1 MSEEAKREEAEAKPQ
16 PMDSETSYIN
26 QPVTAR
32 ELRDLAKLAAVEEKA
47 FFVRNPHLSKPYQQR
62 LLLVALCQG
71 AVLQYLGCGRGVKDF
86 DVHFFYAQNPEKKK
100 LSRPT
105 KEVYACIG
113 AFPVLPIQFMRA
125 VMPETQPCLEAEAA
139 IQAVREFLRNK
150 PTTGAYYLSKKAVI
164 GLYPTE
170 MFGIEIWR
178 SPTLDYD
185 D

>member
-71 AVLQYLGCGRGVKDF
+71 AALQYLVKDF

-113 AFPVLPIQFMRA
+113 AFPVLPIHFMRA
-125 VMPETQPCLEAEAA
+125 VMPGEFRHFFYAQPCLESMP
-139 IQAVREFLRNK
+139 V
-150 PTTGAYYLSKKAVI
+150 
-164 GLYPTE
+164 
-170 MFGIEIWR
+170 
-178 SPTLDYD
+178 
-185 D
+185 

>member
-1 MSEEAKREEAEAKPQ
+1 MSEEVKREEAEAKPQ
-16 PMDSETSYIN
+16 PIDSGTSYID

-32 ELRDLAKLAAVEEKA
+32 ELRDLARLAAVEAAA
-47 FFVRNPHLSKPYQQR
+47 FFVRNPHLSEHYQQR
-62 LLLVALCQG
+62 LILVALCQG
-71 AVLQYLGCGRGVKDF
+71 AALQYIGCGRGVKDF
-86 DVHFFYAQNPEKKK
+86 DIHFFYAQNPKKK
-100 LSRPT
+100 ILSRAT

-113 AFPVLPIQFMRA
+113 DFPVLPVHFMRA

-139 IQAVREFLRNK
+139 IQAVQEFLRNK
-150 PTTGAYYLSKKAVI
+150 PTTRAYHLSKKAVI
-164 GLYPTE
+164 GLYPAE

>member
-71 AVLQYLGCGRGVKDF
+71 AALQYLGCGHGVKDF

-105 KEVYACIG
+105 KEVYASG
-113 AFPVLPIQFMRA
+113 QSH
-125 VMPETQPCLEAEAA
+125 QK
-139 IQAVREFLRNK
+139 LRF
-150 PTTGAYYLSKKAVI
+150 VI
-164 GLYPTE
+164 GLCYIFCVFFDGAGARLLSPSPGTFPHGT
-170 MFGIEIWR
+170 FG
-178 SPTLDYD
+178 
-185 D
+185 